1 MENKKICSSHFSG
14 LQVFYLFGS
23 IWRLVFY
30 GGMFIFYLQSLRR
43 EANSHTAHEKKT
55 HLTAAVHHP
64 KTQRPWIS
72 PAESKGLEIVDHC
85 RPGKGHESTG
95 SN

>member
-43 EANSHTAHEKKT
+43 EANSHTAHEKKYIS
-55 HLTAAVHHP
+55 LLLCIIP
-64 KTQRPWIS
+64 KH
-72 PAESKGLEIVDHC
+72 KG
-85 RPGKGHESTG
+85 RG
-95 SN
+95 